1 MKKISFIIVAFLLIS
16 LAGYAQIR
24 VNSDGSVQAAYNSSA
39 LVRMTVGSTPPFS
52 GSSLG
57 SGTTDRLTFRAYG
70 VPYFSK
76 ICVGALCGIGSINN
90 TMVQGSTSI
99 GVLGTAAHSASGKNY
114 SVCGVIGSSYGA
126 AVIGTTTTL
135 PAMSTSTYAGYFN
148 GDAYVKGTMTATT
161 YTTASDIRLKENIAP
176 LCDVSV
182 GESALDRVMA
192 MNVLQ
197 YNYKREDTSDNV
209 SLADLVGEDEEAIR
223 AREAELA
230 DKAAAKLHFG
240 LSAQEL
246 QEIYPNLVEE
256 GQDGYL
262 SVNYMELVPVLIQ
275 CIQELKEEVEELRG
289 GNSQSR
295 KSPGSAA
302 SVSGVKTSR
311 NQLFQNTPNPAREQ
325 TVIRYRLAP
334 DAQNACICIYDLQG
348 KQLRQIPVSTG
359 SDSVNI
365 AAHELGAGIYLY
377 SLIVNNQEVDT
388 KRMILSK

>member
-1 MKKISFIIVAFLLIS
+1 MKKNILIIVAFLLIS
-16 LAGYAQIR
+16 LAGQAQIR
-24 VNSDGSVQAAYNSSA
+24 VNSDGSVQAAYNSSNN
-39 LVRMTVGSTPPFS
+39 VRMNVGTIPLIGGGLPFGSSDRIILRSLGSPSLSANNIGAFCGIGTTTNSLVS
-52 GSSLG
+52 GSS
-57 SGTTDRLTFRAYG
+57 
-70 VPYFSK
+70 
-76 ICVGALCGIGSINN
+76 
-90 TMVQGSTSI
+90 SI
-99 GVLGTAAHSASGKNY
+99 GVLGIGACSASGKNY
-114 SVCGVIGSSYGA
+114 GICGITGLGTGA
-126 AVIGTTTTL
+126 AVIGSTSTL
-135 PAMSTSTYAGYFN
+135 PAMSSNTYAGYFN
-148 GDAYVKGTMTATT
+148 GDAYVNGTMTATT

-176 LCDVSV
+176 LCDVSA

-197 YNYKREDTSDNV
+197 YNYKRQDTSDNI
-209 SLADLVGEDEEAIR
+209 SLASLIGEDEEAIR

-295 KSPGSAA
+295 KSPESAA